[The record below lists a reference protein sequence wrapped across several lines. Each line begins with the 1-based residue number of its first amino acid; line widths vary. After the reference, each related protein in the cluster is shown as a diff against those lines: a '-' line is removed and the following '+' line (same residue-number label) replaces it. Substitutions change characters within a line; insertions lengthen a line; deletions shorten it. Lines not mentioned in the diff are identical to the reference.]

1 MEKVSSISIN
11 LVFPNWMIY
20 GAFVVSILLII
31 ALAIYGLDKR
41 ERDLRNWAVIAIV
54 MVIVNLIGFLLVSVH
69 FTKNDDD
76 YWTPIL
82 EKIQQTCRLQWDG
95 GVIDAKNGIMT
106 INGFLG
112 NPSMIIPLDSEI
124 EIKLER
130 PGNIYLL
137 NVAKCRG
144 NE

>member
-11 LVFPNWMIY
+11 LVFQNWLIY

-112 NPSMIIPLDSEI
+112 NPSMIIPLD
-124 EIKLER
+124 
-130 PGNIYLL
+130 
-137 NVAKCRG
+137 
-144 NE
+144 